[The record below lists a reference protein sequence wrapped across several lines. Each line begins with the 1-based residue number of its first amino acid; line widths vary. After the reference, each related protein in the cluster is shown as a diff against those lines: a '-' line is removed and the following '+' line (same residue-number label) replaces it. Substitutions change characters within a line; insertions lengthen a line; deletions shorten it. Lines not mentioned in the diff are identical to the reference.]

1 MDIRSE
7 AVYAQRINPSGAV
20 QWTVNGAP
28 VGSPVGSTVFAQP
41 RMLADGNGGAIIAWP
56 RYVVSQQ
63 DIYAQRINASGVPQ
77 WLPAEVPVCANFA
90 DQRLSSIA
98 SDGAGGGI
106 IAWEDNRGGVGYDI
120 YAQRVA
126 ASGALSWTPDGVV
139 VCAAD
144 VNQQA
149 PIAVSDGTGGAIVAW
164 TDSRPFFESDVY
176 AQRVR
181 SDGGTA
187 TDVRGTPQAAFAVLP
202 IWPNPFTGTAHID
215 LQLTEASDVSIE
227 VFDVRGQRVRQL
239 ALANA
244 PTSPQ
249 QVIMD
254 GRDDAGH
261 PLPSGIYFCRIT
273 AQGTQVIQK
282 MVLMK

>member
-1 MDIRSE
+1 
-7 AVYAQRINPSGAV
+7 
-20 QWTVNGAP
+20 
-28 VGSPVGSTVFAQP
+28 
-41 RMLADGNGGAIIAWP
+41 
-56 RYVVSQQ
+56 
-63 DIYAQRINASGVPQ
+63 
-77 WLPAEVPVCANFA
+77 
-90 DQRLSSIA
+90 
-98 SDGAGGGI
+98 
-106 IAWEDNRGGVGYDI
+106 
-120 YAQRVA
+120 
-126 ASGALSWTPDGVV
+126 

-149 PIAVSDGTGGAIVAW
+149 PVAVSDGTGGAIVAW

-187 TDVRGTPQAAFAVLP
+187 TDVRGTPRAAFAVLP